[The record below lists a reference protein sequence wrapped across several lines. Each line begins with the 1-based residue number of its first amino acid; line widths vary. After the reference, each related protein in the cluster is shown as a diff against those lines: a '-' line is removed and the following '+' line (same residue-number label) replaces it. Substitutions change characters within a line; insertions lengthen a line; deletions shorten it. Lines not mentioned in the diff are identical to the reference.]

1 MTDLVFANFIQLDYL
16 PLSICIIITGGAA
29 APNRVK
35 DDQRSSARI
44 GNFRPLPIQQ
54 LLSDR
59 LENVQQWLRSG
70 PDQHCQV
77 WSKSGRRWRPHVGV
91 KYTVGVTFFFFFYSR
106 ARAQVKR
113 GDRFFRKIRQN
124 AWIGARMCL
133 LGVSNTRDK
142 ILGVLCPKNPQN
154 YPPE

>member
-1 MTDLVFANFIQLDYL
+1 MKHSTVMLTVYC
-16 PLSICIIITGGAA
+16 STITGGAA

-35 DDQRSSARI
+35 DDRRSSARI

-59 LENVQQWLRSG
+59 LENMQQWLRSG

-91 KYTVGVTFFFFFYSR
+91 KYTVGVTFFSFFFFFYSR

-113 GDRFFRKIRQN
+113 GDRFGRKIRQN
-124 AWIGARMCL
+124 AWNGARTTL
-133 LGVSNTRDK
+133 FVVSNTRDK
-142 ILGVLCPKNPQN
+142 KFSVLCPKNPQN

>member
-1 MTDLVFANFIQLDYL
+1 MFTIH
-16 PLSICIIITGGAA
+16 IIIIITGGAA

-54 LLSDR
+54 LLIDW
-59 LENVQQWLRSG
+59 LENLQQWLRSG

-91 KYTVGVTFFFFFYSR
+91 KYTVGVTFFSFFLFYSR

-113 GDRFFRKIRQN
+113 GNRFFRKIRQN

-133 LGVSNTRDK
+133 LGSRIHELKIWGCFAPKTPKITPRNRDSHVK
-142 ILGVLCPKNPQN
+142 FKV
-154 YPPE
+154 